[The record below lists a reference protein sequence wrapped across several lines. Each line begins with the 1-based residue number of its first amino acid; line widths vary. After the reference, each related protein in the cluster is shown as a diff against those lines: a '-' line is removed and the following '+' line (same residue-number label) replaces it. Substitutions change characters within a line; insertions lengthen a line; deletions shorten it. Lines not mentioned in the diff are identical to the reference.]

1 MKFETKLEIEK
12 ENQQFLSFF
21 WYRNVR
27 DMW

>member
-12 ENQQFLSFF
+12 KNKQILPFF